1 MIFMGFRAVL
11 MRIALFCCKVF
22 TKKNLFDFVHA
33 INLKN
38 KPCFSVLDDMPTV
51 SAIFPAREVLESK
64 LVL

>member
-1 MIFMGFRAVL
+1 